1 MVQNRWQQ
9 RNSKCFHLYCVIF
22 ISKSSVK
29 VVSFLFSL
37 VGAQMSSKD
46 WKACTANEQPIL
58 HGTSL
63 LPQVPPPFP
72 PPPPPLPNKPPAPL
86 KRLSIT
92 YLQTQHLTQLFQI
105 YFHFNF
111 TSFITK
117 PPQIVLSTSFNW
129 QIVLKRTGFL
139 KNLQF
144 VNLLFQG

>member
-72 PPPPPLPNKPPAPL
+72 PPPPLPNKPPAPL

-105 YFHFNF
+105 CFHFNF

>member
-72 PPPPPLPNKPPAPL
+72 PPPPLPNKPPAPL

-92 YLQTQHLTQLFQI
+92 FLQTQHLTQLFQI
-105 YFHFNF
+105 CFHFNF

>member
-46 WKACTANEQPIL
+46 WKVCTAKEQPIL
-58 HGTSL
+58 RGTSL
-63 LPQVPPPFP
+63 LPQVPPPVP
-72 PPPPPLPNKPPAPL
+72 PPPSNKPPSPL